1 MFINSRYPV
10 CSKISLVPTCSNPRL
25 FNASFL
31 KSNTPLFV
39 QRRLYHGFNTL
50 GFIRGL
56 QEVGIGTQK
65 RNAEIFT
72 NTISKIYAD
81 SHKKM
86 SGYLVTKEQQDR
98 VMYQQKVDFA
108 HLRSELQSIER
119 QEMASLHAQAGQLY
133 SDIERL
139 RTSFRDQLNNSTAEA
154 RLQLSIERL
163 NHYDEASLQE
173 LKLREL
179 SAEID
184 TEMSNFRTQLA
195 TYKTQTL
202 QWLLGIV
209 TGSGALLLA
218 YARLII

>member
-1 MFINSRYPV
+1 MRILSRNPFCSRISPIPYFSHPYLFKPSFIKPKTPSLISRR
-10 CSKISLVPTCSNPRL
+10 S
-25 FNASFL
+25 
-31 KSNTPLFV
+31 
-39 QRRLYHGFNTL
+39 YHGFNTL
-50 GFIRGL
+50 GFVRAL
-56 QEVGIGTQK
+56 QEVGIEK
-65 RNAEIFT
+65 KNAEIFMEA
-72 NTISKIYAD
+72 ISNVYAN

-119 QEMASLHAQAGQLY
+119 QEMAALHAQAEQLF

-139 RTSFRDQLNNSTAEA
+139 KTSFRDQLNNSTAEA

-195 TYKTQTL
+195 TFKTQTL

-218 YARLII
+218 YVRLII

>member
-1 MFINSRYPV
+1 MRILSRYPI
-10 CSKISLVPTCSNPRL
+10 CSKISPVPNFSNPCL
-25 FNASFL
+25 FSPSFI
-31 KSNTPLFV
+31 KSNTPLFIP
-39 QRRLYHGFNTL
+39 RRLYHGFNTL

-56 QEVGIGTQK
+56 QEVGIQK
-65 RNAEIFT
+65 KNAEIFT
-72 NTISKIYAD
+72 KTISKIYAD

-119 QEMASLHAQAGQLY
+119 QEMAALHAQAGQLF